1 MGTRFCCHAY
11 LLLFLLSGAEVAA
24 QTSNWPE
31 IQRDYKLGLEAIQ
44 SGHDS
49 DAEEDFR
56 AILRLDP
63 KNASAHANLGTI
75 AFRHSEFALASQEYR
90 AALKLDPSLWN
101 ATAFLG
107 LSEFA
112 LGQNDEAKPLL
123 ESAFE
128 HVQQPGLRGQ
138 VGIDLSAIYR
148 ASNDLTKAVDI
159 MRALVNAAPDD
170 PAILYLS
177 YRTYSD
183 LAAQTLSKMAQV
195 APESPQMHQIL
206 AQAMASQDDFQ
217 GAIAQY
223 RRALEI
229 DPHLPGAHFE
239 IGQLTLASSSTEPS
253 RQIAEKEF
261 QASLSAT
268 PGDAESLYMLGE
280 IEWMRSQPQKA
291 LAFYNRALAV
301 RPAFVDAHIAAG
313 KVFITLGRT
322 DEALKELL
330 EAVRLDPQSEVAHYR
345 LSEAYRKL
353 GRPQDAEREL
363 VTFRTLRDA
372 HAPVKALY
380 QQVQNRSVRQQ
391 VVGPEEPQ

>member
-1 MGTRFCCHAY
+1 MGTRFRCHVC
-11 LLLFLLSGAEVAA
+11 LLLCLITGTELAA

-31 IQRDYKLGLEAIQ
+31 IQKRYKLGVEAVQ
-44 SGHDS
+44 AGHDAE
-49 DAEEDFR
+49 AEEDFR

-63 KNASAHANLGTI
+63 KNASAHANLGSI
-75 AFRHSEFALASQEYR
+75 AFRHGDFTQASKEFR
-90 AALKLDPSLWN
+90 AALDLEPSLWN

-107 LSEFA
+107 MSEFA
-112 LGQNDEAKPLL
+112 LGKNEEAKPIL

-128 HVQQPGLRGQ
+128 HIQEAKLRSR
-138 VGIDLSAIYR
+138 VGIDLTAVYR
-148 ASNDLTKAVDI
+148 AANDLPHAVDTV
-159 MRALVNAAPDD
+159 RALVQAEPDD

-183 LAAQTLSKMAQV
+183 LAAQTLSHLAVV
-195 APESPQMHQIL
+195 APESPQMHEIL
-206 AQAMASQDDFQ
+206 AQALTSQDDFQ

-223 RRALEI
+223 RRALEL

-239 IGQLTLASSSTEPS
+239 IGQLTLSNSATES
-253 RQIAEKEF
+253 NRQIAEKEF
-261 QASLSAT
+261 QEALSAN
-268 PGDAESLYMLGE
+268 PGDADSLYMLGE
-280 IEWMRSQPQKA
+280 IQWLRSQPQEA
-291 LAFYNRALAV
+291 LAFYNQALAV
-301 RPAFVDAHIAAG
+301 RPAFADAHIAAG
-313 KVFITLGRT
+313 KALTTLGHT
-322 DEALKELL
+322 DEALKQLL